1 MAMCAD
7 FERRG
12 VVESAPL
19 IFLEYDA
26 AILGLQNA
34 DGIQSQ
40 KRRQDALRSSG
51 QAGATKLWRTEM
63 MMRRVRVAVLAIV
76 AVGVVALLSGAR
88 VSAQKSATAKSPG
101 SAGERTATIDMNLV
115 KPEAEGFSSERLEN
129 FHTLMQG
136 VVDRKELPGAVTI
149 LARHGKIVDFRVY
162 GVKDLESGAKLEKDS
177 IFRDFSMTKPV
188 TAVAMMILYEQGKW
202 LPTDPISKYIPEFK
216 DLKVFKDVDAAGNMV
231 VEEPKHAPTMG
242 ELMTHTAG
250 FTYGF
255 FGNTTVDKEYAKQDV
270 MNSKSL
276 QEFIDKLAKIPLMY
290 QPGTKWSYSASM
302 DVQGYIIEKLSGKS
316 LPDFYA
322 EHIFKP
328 LGMKDAGFFVPADKR
343 DRFVTLY
350 QGAANEPLKPMNG
363 RFNYESQPGMPSGG
377 GGMVSTAEDY
387 FRFASMLAN
396 GGELNGVRIIS
407 PESVKLMSSNHL
419 APNLLTGEF
428 GIGMHVM
435 RQGYGYGYNC
445 AVMFDPPMA
454 GFPDGKG
461 EYFWDGAAGTW
472 FWIDP
477 TNDVVFVGMIQR
489 MLGPASP
496 NVEYFSRSTIYGAL
510 VEPKK

>member
-1 MAMCAD
+1 M
-7 FERRG
+7 
-12 VVESAPL
+12 
-19 IFLEYDA
+19 
-26 AILGLQNA
+26 N
-34 DGIQSQ
+34 
-40 KRRQDALRSSG
+40 
-51 QAGATKLWRTEM
+51 
-63 MMRRVRVAVLAIV
+63 RVRVAMLAAVAGAIV
-76 AVGVVALLSGAR
+76 MVGGAR
-88 VSAQKSATAKSPG
+88 VSAQKN
-101 SAGERTATIDMNLV
+101 AGGKGAGGGAERTATIDMNVV

-129 FHTLMQG
+129 FHALMQG

-149 LARHGKIVDFRVY
+149 LARHGKVIDYRVF

-202 LPTDPISKYIPEFK
+202 LPMDPISKYIPEFK

-255 FGNTTVDKEYAKQDV
+255 FGNTPVDKEYAKQKV
-270 MNSKSL
+270 MESKSL
-276 QEFIDKLAKIPLMY
+276 QEFIDRLAKIPLMY

-302 DVQGYIIEKLSGKS
+302 DVQGYIIEKLSGQS

-328 LGMKDAGFFVPADKR
+328 LGMKDAGFFVPAEKR
-343 DRFVTLY
+343 ARFVTLY
-350 QGAANEPLKPMNG
+350 QGSEKEPLKAVKFG
-363 RFNYESQPGMPSGG
+363 GDYETAPGMPSGG

-387 FRFASMLAN
+387 YRFASMLAS

-407 PESVKLMSSNHL
+407 PESVTLMSSNHL
-419 APNLLTGEF
+419 APHLLTGEF
-428 GIGMHVM
+428 GIGSHTM
-435 RQGYGYGYNC
+435 RAGFGYGYNC
-445 AVMFDPPMA
+445 AVVFDPPMA
-454 GFPDGKG
+454 GLPDGKG
-461 EYFWDGAAGTW
+461 EFFWDGAAGTW
-472 FWIDP
+472 FWVDP

-489 MLGPASP
+489 MFGPGAP
-496 NVEYFSRSTIYGAL
+496 NVEYSSRSTIYGAL